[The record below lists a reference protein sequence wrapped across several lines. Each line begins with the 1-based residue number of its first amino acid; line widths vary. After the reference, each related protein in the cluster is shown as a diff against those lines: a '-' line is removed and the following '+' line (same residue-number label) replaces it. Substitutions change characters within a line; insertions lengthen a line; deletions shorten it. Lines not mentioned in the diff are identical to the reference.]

1 MSKRI
6 LAVLFLLLLIVGTVF
21 VLSSSQFYKTEGH
34 IFGTS
39 YHVEY
44 SSKHNLDR
52 EILAELQRVD
62 SALSMFKEQ
71 STLSRF
77 NNNLPYAPNEM
88 FDETM
93 KMALHISKETEGAFD
108 ITVAPL
114 VNAWGFGFKNR
125 DDVTQTMVD
134 SLLQFV
140 GYQKLQLVGK
150 QYRKD
155 DSRLSVD
162 MGAIAKGYGVD
173 RVARL
178 LAAKGCKN
186 YIVEVGGEVVA
197 RGLNAKGE
205 KWTLGINQPI
215 EDSTQTQQSLQAIVR
230 LTDCG
235 VATSGNYRNF
245 YYKGGR
251 KYAHTIH
258 PHTGYPVEHSL
269 LSATVIAPT
278 CAQADAYA
286 TSFMVMGLDKAKQ
299 FVQKHPKIDAYLIY
313 ADDKGQLQ
321 TWTSK
326 RMKHYLENQ

>member
-6 LAVLFLLLLIVGTVF
+6 LAFLFLLCLIAGTIF
-21 VLSSSQFYKTEGH
+21 TLSRTQFRSTGGS
-34 IFGTS
+34 IFGTN
-39 YHVEY
+39 YHVKY
-44 SSKHNLDR
+44 SSAHNLDQ

-62 SALSMFKEQ
+62 SALSMFKEE

-77 NNNLPYAPNEM
+77 NNNQPYAPNEM

-93 KMALHISKETEGAFD
+93 KMAQHISQETKGAFD

-125 DDVTQTMVD
+125 DNVTPQMID

-140 GYQKLQLVGK
+140 GYTKLKLANK
-150 QYRKD
+150 QYIKS
-155 DSRLSVD
+155 DSRLSID

-178 LAAKGCKN
+178 LAQKGCKN
-186 YIVEVGGEVVA
+186 YVVEVGGEIVVHG
-197 RGLNAKGE
+197 RNAEGKP
-205 KWTLGINQPI
+205 WSLAINRPV
-215 EDSTQTQQSLQAIVR
+215 ENSTPTDQTPQAIIH
-230 LTDCG
+230 LSEGG

-258 PHTGYPVEHSL
+258 PHTGYPVNHSL

-299 FVQKHPKIDAYLIY
+299 FVEKHRQLEAYFIY
-313 ADDKGQLQ
+313 ADHKGQLQ
-321 TWTSK
+321 SWASP
-326 RMKHYLENQ
+326 RMQHYLEQ